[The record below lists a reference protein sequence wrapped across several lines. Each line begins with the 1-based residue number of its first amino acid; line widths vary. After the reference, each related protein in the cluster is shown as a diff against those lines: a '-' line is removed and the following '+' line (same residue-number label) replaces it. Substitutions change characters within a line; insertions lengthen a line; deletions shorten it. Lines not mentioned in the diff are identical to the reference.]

1 MPLPSQLS
9 IDTVELKSNSP
20 TIVSEGRNLVTLA
33 RAVPSHRWEA
43 TIKSV
48 PLLSADA
55 RAVSAWV
62 NSLGGRFGTF
72 TAILPEVST
81 PKGVATGT
89 PLTSGSYAIG
99 ASAITM
105 SGFTASVTG
114 QLKAGDVLKF
124 GNHTKVYQVTAD
136 TSSNSSGVAVVN
148 IYPKLTKA
156 VPSATAVTVRDV
168 PFLFRLDND
177 IQEFKLSAQN
187 SGFVRIELD
196 CIEAL

>member
-1 MPLPSQLS
+1 
-9 IDTVELKSNSP
+9 
-20 TIVSEGRNLVTLA
+20 
-33 RAVPSHRWEA
+33 
-43 TIKSV
+43 
-48 PLLSADA
+48 
-55 RAVSAWV
+55 
-62 NSLGGRFGTF
+62 
-72 TAILPEVST
+72 
-81 PKGVATGT
+81 
-89 PLTSGSYAIG
+89 
-99 ASAITM
+99 M